1 MHPAILLSSLEVDCT
16 LYIQIV
22 IQHDRFPTGS
32 QCGSCSHQGAYV
44 KGQKPCV
51 VIHVVHGE
59 VHVVVVVGY
68 ICGNIFLFFL
78 PALAAAAAAAAA
90 VTIDQFFDDGGV
102 RAI

>member
-1 MHPAILLSSLEVDCT
+1 M
-16 LYIQIV
+16 
-22 IQHDRFPTGS
+22 
-32 QCGSCSHQGAYV
+32 
-44 KGQKPCV
+44 

-78 PALAAAAAAAAA
+78 PALAAAAAAAATA

>member
-1 MHPAILLSSLEVDCT
+1 MHPPILLSSFGVDCT

-51 VIHVVHGE
+51 VIHAVHGE
-59 VHVVVVVGY
+59 VDVVVAVDY
-68 ICGNIFLFFL
+68 ICGNIILFFL
-78 PALAAAAAAAAA
+78 PALAAAAATA
-90 VTIDQFFDDGGV
+90 VTTDQFFDDGGV

>member
-1 MHPAILLSSLEVDCT
+1 M
-16 LYIQIV
+16 
-22 IQHDRFPTGS
+22 
-32 QCGSCSHQGAYV
+32 
-44 KGQKPCV
+44 

-78 PALAAAAAAAAA
+78 PALAAAAAAATA